1 MAKKF
6 EITVR
11 SWVHKGDKLVSVDT
25 LSPEER
31 AELAKQLKVKWLNS
45 LYAGQATFSAD

>member
-1 MAKKF
+1 MPKKF

-25 LSPEER
+25 LSPDER
-31 AELAKQLKVKWLNS
+31 VELATQLKVKWLNS
-45 LYAGQATFSAD
+45 LYVGKATFNAE

>member
-1 MAKKF
+1 MPKKF

-31 AELAKQLKVKWLNS
+31 VELATQLKVNFLNS
-45 LYAGQATFSAD
+45 IYAGKVTFTAE